1 MNRYSHTPLRRS
13 ALVRAPQSARI
24 AEINPA
30 SRPRDANSISSFA
43 RTAIALAVLGVT
55 GSASAATAKDA
66 LMAELRRLAER
77 VEKLEQRNA
86 ELEAKLVGPT
96 ADAELADRVGVLE
109 EQNRALEAGLANKQL
124 SEREPGLVTRLKAVE
139 TLAQSAKDRTDVL
152 DAFEGIEVGA
162 SLVAVAQRVN
172 AGARTNDNA
181 ERQLNW
187 RGDLEVTLPG
197 GDIGRGSGQFFAH
210 VRLGQ
215 GESFTRLRPTFT
227 GALNSTA
234 FQLSDPDDGRNAAN
248 ATALLAQAWYQL
260 DLPIGAREG
269 QRLEFTVGKIDPFV
283 FFDQNAVA
291 DDESERFLNNVFVH
305 NPMLDS
311 GGAVGAD
318 DYGFS
323 PGARIAFHSELN
335 AAEWWRA
342 SVGVFGAGAAASFGN
357 RLKAPFVIGQLE
369 YGTKRFGGLD
379 GTYRVY
385 AWRNGQ
391 HEGYDA
397 STGTTTGWGASI
409 DQRVTDGL
417 SLFARYG
424 QSTSGTV
431 AFDRAVTVGGELA
444 GNAWG
449 RSADG
454 LGFAYGW
461 LRSSRGFRRDTA
473 ADPTLAGFA
482 ADGAEQVAELYYRWH
497 VNEHLALTPDLQH
510 VRRAGA
516 DRDAKHITAVGLRAL
531 YAF

>member
-1 MNRYSHTPLRRS
+1 M
-13 ALVRAPQSARI
+13 
-24 AEINPA
+24 
-30 SRPRDANSISSFA
+30 
-43 RTAIALAVLGVT
+43 AIALAALSAT
-55 GSASAATAKDA
+55 SSASAATAQDA
-66 LMAELRRLAER
+66 LMAELKRLAKR

-86 ELEAKLVGPT
+86 ELEAKLARP
-96 ADAELADRVGVLE
+96 ASDSPLAARVAILE
-109 EQNRALEAGLANKQL
+109 EQNRALGTGLASTQSN
-124 SEREPGLVTRLKAVE
+124 EHEPELVSRLKAVE
-139 TLAQSAKDRTDVL
+139 TLAQSAKERAEVL

-162 SLVAVAQRVN
+162 SVVAVAQRVN

-181 ERQLNW
+181 ESQLNW

-197 GDIGRGSGQFFAH
+197 GDIGSGSGQFFAH

-234 FQLSDPDDGRNAAN
+234 FQLSDPDGGRNAAN

-260 DLPIGAREG
+260 DLPIGAREDWH
-269 QRLEFTVGKIDPFV
+269 LEFTVGKIDPFV

-291 DDESERFLNNVFVH
+291 ADESERFLNNVFVH

-323 PGARIAFHSELN
+323 PGARLALRSELN
-335 AAEWWRA
+335 AADWWGA
-342 SVGVFGAGAAASFGN
+342 SVGVFGAGEAASFGN
-357 RLKAPFVIGQLE
+357 RVESPFVIGQLE

-379 GTYRVY
+379 GTYRIY
-385 AWRNGQ
+385 AWRNG
-391 HEGYDA
+391 HYEGYDD
-397 STGTTTGWGASI
+397 STDTTTGWGASI
-409 DQRVTDGL
+409 DQRVTHEL

-431 AFDRAVTVGGELA
+431 AFDRAVTVGGELS
-444 GNAWG
+444 GDAWG
-449 RSADG
+449 RAEDG
-454 LGFAYGW
+454 FGFAYGW
-461 LRSSRGFRRDTA
+461 LRSSRGFRRDTT

-482 ADGAEQVAELYYRWH
+482 ADGAEQVAELYYRWR
-497 VNEHLALTPDLQH
+497 VNEQLALTPDLQH
-510 VRRAGA
+510 VRGASA
-516 DRDAKHITAVGLRAL
+516 DREAKHITAVGLRAQ